1 MTQTIGA
8 LPSAVGKLEIG
19 TDGVVW
25 VDISGS
31 AMSLDAPEQAR
42 MSGEAYTLDGD
53 IAIITGGK
61 REPMELAFSIVY
73 SEVAN
78 EAWDEAQDIFETV
91 GGGDV
96 YVRWSPGGGDVG
108 DWQFTSDRGVLT
120 GLTYPGTNAGEGGP
134 IMTGFKVKTAQVTQ
148 AVVSA

>member
-1 MTQTIGA
+1 MAQTTGA
-8 LPSAVGKLEIG
+8 LPSAVGQLEIG
-19 TDGVVW
+19 TDGAVW

-53 IAIITGGK
+53 VAIITGGK
-61 REPMELAFSIVY
+61 REPLELAFSVVY
-73 SEVAN
+73 TEEAN

-91 GGGDV
+91 GGDDV
-96 YVRWSPGGGDVG
+96 YVRWSPGGGDTG
-108 DWQFTSDRGVLT
+108 DWQFTSGKGVLT

-134 IMTGFKVKTAQVTQ
+134 IMVGFKVKTTEVTQ
-148 AVVSA
+148 AVVA